1 MDIRSGVAS
10 SGGPDTPIDIYYEDM
25 GDPNHP
31 PVLLV
36 MGLGAQLLLW
46 RTEFCEK
53 LVNQG
58 LRVIR
63 YDNRDVGLSSKLTGQ
78 RSNAGTLPSMVR
90 SFIGRPSPAV
100 YTLEDLA
107 DDAAALLDHL
117 DIERAHVVG
126 ASMGGM
132 IAQIFAARF
141 PQRTHTLGI
150 IFSSNNQ
157 ALLPPPGY
165 QQLRSLLQR
174 PADSTREAII
184 ANAVRVAKIIGSPGY
199 PRTDEELQADVL
211 EGYERAYYPAG
222 IARHF
227 AAVLGSGSLL
237 ALRPSDHRADG
248 GHPRQGRQADA
259 AFGRPGDRPRHQG
272 RAAGSD
278 RRHGPRPA
286 RRAVGPDR
294 RRAEDELR
302 RSALISADIA
312 DSVLAAKSAS
322 IPRREASVGVSMAR
336 PPAVP
341 HDLWENAFRIQRG
354 TFRHVR

>member
-1 MDIRSGVAS
+1 MEIRTGTAKSG
-10 SGGPDTPIDIYYEDM
+10 DLDIYYEDM

-46 RTEFCEK
+46 RKEFCEK
-53 LVNQG
+53 IVDQG

-63 YDNRDVGLSSKLTGQ
+63 YDNRDVGLSSKMNGQ
-78 RSNAGTLPSMVR
+78 RSGSALVPGMVR
-90 SFIGRPSPAV
+90 SFLGKPSPAV

-117 DIERAHVVG
+117 DIDRAHIVG

-141 PQRTHTLGI
+141 PARTKTLAI

-165 QQLRSLLQR
+165 EQLRGLLQR
-174 PADSTREAII
+174 PADATREAVV

-199 PRTDEELQADVL
+199 PRSDDELQADAV

-227 AAVLGSGSLL
+227 AAVMGSGSLL
-237 ALRPSDHRADG
+237 RYDRQISAPTIVIHGKADKLMRP
-248 GHPRQGRQADA
+248 
-259 AFGRPGDRPRHQG
+259 FGG
-272 RAAGSD
+272 RAI
-278 RRHGPRPA
+278 A
-286 RRAVGPDR
+286 RAIKGARLV
-294 RRAEDELR
+294 
-302 RSALISADIA
+302 LID
-312 DSVLAAKSAS
+312 
-322 IPRREASVGVSMAR
+322 GMA
-336 PPAVP
+336 
-341 HDLWENAFRIQRG
+341 HDLPEQLWDQIVGELKTNFAEAP
-354 TFRHVR
+354 